1 MRVCRVLSVY
11 IANRNTIGHRA
22 FSGKLQPAGLIR
34 HLMYVLSR
42 ADGTRCTMYLAS
54 RPRAHCAASSSTVP
68 VPSRVCSMNAAD
80 ADARP
85 GCRTPVGCSF
95 TVRGA
100 IRNSV
105 SLARCSISLPLG
117 NMLGKHDAATITM
130 SCHCDQRVVGVE
142 HIAGRAFATSLIQR
156 KQGF

>member
-1 MRVCRVLSVY
+1 MHYVSRFSASRTLRCLQL
-11 IANRNTIGHRA
+11 HRA
-22 FSGKLQPAGLIR
+22 R
-34 HLMYVLSR
+34 
-42 ADGTRCTMYLAS
+42 
-54 RPRAHCAASSSTVP
+54 TV
-68 VPSRVCSMNAAD
+68 SRVCSMNAAD

>member
-1 MRVCRVLSVY
+1 M
-11 IANRNTIGHRA
+11 
-22 FSGKLQPAGLIR
+22 
-34 HLMYVLSR
+34 SR
-42 ADGTRCTMYLAS
+42 AITRGRDSMHYVDLAS